1 MAAYDPKIHH
11 RRSLRYP
18 GFDYSAKGH
27 YFVTFA
33 TRNLERLFGQIDKG
47 KIVLNEF
54 GQIAEEEWLRTA
66 EIRQSLELDS
76 YVIMPNHIHGIIIIK
91 LKGDPAQGKALSRT
105 GEPAG
110 RPGIDPDR
118 HLSLSDLD
126 NIDSFGLK
134 SGTIGAILGQYKS
147 IVSKRI
153 NARRGTAGKQIWH
166 RNYFERII
174 RDEEELKRIRK
185 YIENNPLEWR

>member
-1 MAAYDPKIHH
+1 MAAFDRTLHH
-11 RRSLRYP
+11 RKSLRYP
-18 GFDYSAKGH
+18 GFDYSAQGY
-27 YFVTFA
+27 YFLTFA
-33 TRNLERLFGQIDKG
+33 THNLEPLFGMIESG

-54 GQIAEEEWLRTA
+54 GRIAEEEWLRNA
-66 EIRQSLELDS
+66 EVRKNIGLDLH
-76 YVIMPNHIHGIIIIK
+76 VIMPNHIHGIIVIEK
-91 LKGDPAQGKALSRT
+91 KGDPARGKASSCT

-110 RPGIDPDR
+110 RPEIDPDR
-118 HLSLSDLD
+118 PFNISELE
-126 NIDSFGLK
+126 NIDSFSLK

-153 NARRGTAGKQIWH
+153 NALRRTPKKPVWH
-166 RNYFERII
+166 RNYFEHII